1 MQKNLFTIGIVTDK
15 MQYIEHEFIFMK
27 RSMTKAIAGRLNK
40 IFSAYQFDKYTEI
53 CFVDETMLDS
63 SLSIYLKTIAGIYGI
78 EIENIHDATIML
90 RLVKLHTNLVGRK
103 WKDKYLEQKKI
114 DQSKKLTST
123 NLQQSAI
130 LTLFRKLWNAFLR
143 KDVCP
148 WINADV
154 DLSIDLGSKSLK
166 RQRKRVRL
174 ASYYLVCRRYFR
186 LRNQRVQA

>member
-1 MQKNLFTIGIVTDK
+1 
-15 MQYIEHEFIFMK
+15 
-27 RSMTKAIAGRLNK
+27 
-40 IFSAYQFDKYTEI
+40 
-53 CFVDETMLDS
+53 MLDS

-78 EIENIHDATIML
+78 ELENIHDATIML

-123 NLQQSAI
+123 NLQQAAVN
-130 LTLFRKLWNAFLR
+130 TLFRKLWNAFLR

-148 WINADV
+148 WINSDV

-186 LRNQRVQA
+186 LRN